1 MSTTHRTQSGLLIAG
16 VWVMGIG
23 AAFLIRDVAGWSWG
37 EAWPLFVILTGAAAL
52 VSQVV
57 TGSEGPGLWGIVWPL
72 VIVGAGVL
80 LLLSTTGQLAISTGE
95 LVAQGWPW
103 FLVAGGL
110 WNLVAAFWP
119 AGRRAMSDGPAP
131 PDSSPTARLEP

>member
-1 MSTTHRTQSGLLIAG
+1 MSTARRTQGGLLIAG

-23 AAFLIRDVAGWSWG
+23 AAFLIRELAEWSWG

-52 VSQVV
+52 VSQIVS
-57 TGSEGPGLWGIVWPL
+57 GSEGPGMWGVVWPL
-72 VIVGAGVL
+72 IVIGAGVL

-95 LVAQGWPW
+95 LIARGWPW

-110 WNLVAAFWP
+110 WNLVAAVWP
-119 AGRRAMSDGPAP
+119 GGRHAPSDGRSAPAESPPP
-131 PDSSPTARLEP
+131 PDD